1 MSRVKQWPQDAYAR
15 DGPDSSPMPM
25 RQRALNLEG
34 DCHVPHPRRPRLEAR
49 PLGVARSIGEPEG
62 NEVGGGEDRNKI
74 R

>member
-1 MSRVKQWPQDAYAR
+1 
-15 DGPDSSPMPM
+15 MPM

-34 DCHVPHPRRPRLEAR
+34 TAMFRTPGARGLKR

-62 NEVGGGEDRNKI
+62 TEVGGGGEDRNKL

>member
-1 MSRVKQWPQDAYAR
+1 
-15 DGPDSSPMPM
+15 MPM

-34 DCHVPHPRRPRLEAR
+34 DCHVRHPRRPQLEAR

-62 NEVGGGEDRNKI
+62 TEVGVGGEDRNKL

>member
-1 MSRVKQWPQDAYAR
+1 
-15 DGPDSSPMPM
+15 MPM

-34 DCHVPHPRRPRLEAR
+34 TAMFPHPRRPQLEAR

-62 NEVGGGEDRNKI
+62 TEVGVGGEDRNKL